1 MNTLEFFVVWGRPQ
15 AMLTLPGAGEDQG
28 RYVEFQISLFFHTPI
43 LRKYFFLFFCRYC
56 VSFVLVFFSP
66 WFSTHQVLTEEFWTL
81 VAK

>member
-43 LRKYFFLFFCRYC
+43 LRKYFFSLFLQILRLLRS
-56 VSFVLVFFSP
+56 SFLFSLVLYSP
-66 WFSTHQVLTEEFWTL
+66 GTD
-81 VAK
+81 